1 MTQRSMTH
9 LFVFRND
16 VDTLVL
22 VEEMQGVVDR
32 VRELI
37 ASSGSS
43 QGDFARA
50 VGLDDP
56 KLSKSL
62 GGTRRFS
69 SLDLAKIA
77 DANDVTVDWLL
88 TGEQKALALA
98 ARSTGGSAREAV
110 LVAEELA
117 DLRESATRLGYPQPW
132 SPPES
137 PALGGL
143 RWVDQGEAIAEA
155 ALRHVRSQGGDPLV
169 GDLPALVETAFGA
182 DVAVRDLGAGF
193 DGLAV
198 SSGEVKLIL
207 LSVSMVPARQRFTLA
222 HELGHLLAGDDQE
235 VHLDPDVHDRSKRKD
250 PSEMRANA
258 FAAAFLM
265 PEESLAEAVGTGPL
279 DAVAFAGL
287 VHTYGVSPSALAWR
301 LFGLRLIDAGTREEH
316 QVMSTARAADLG
328 GWGAGFAMAMASSS
342 TPRVPG
348 LLSRDLYA
356 AYASGATTLRPYAR
370 LMGVSTRDLRRS
382 LEAGSILAS

>member
-1 MTQRSMTH
+1 MTH
-9 LFVFRND
+9 PFVFRND
-16 VDTLVL
+16 VDTV
-22 VEEMQGVVDR
+22 VVMEDMQGVVDR

-43 QGDFARA
+43 QGHFARA

-132 SPPES
+132 SP
-137 PALGGL
+137 LGLPVLEGL
-143 RWVDQGEAIAEA
+143 RWVDQGKAIAEA
-155 ALRHVRSQGGDPLV
+155 ALRQVPARGGDPST
-169 GDLPALVETAFGA
+169 GDLPALVESVFGA

-198 SSGEVKLIL
+198 SSAEVKLIV

-235 VHLDPDVHDRSKRKD
+235 VHLDPDVHDRSKRRD

-258 FAAAFLM
+258 FAASFLM
-265 PEESLAEAVGTGPL
+265 PEHSLTEAVGARPL
-279 DAVAFAGL
+279 DGGAFATL
-287 VHTYGVSPSALAWR
+287 VHTYGVSPAALAWR
-301 LFGLRLIDAGTREEH
+301 LFDLRLIDAGKREEH
-316 QVMSTARAADLG
+316 QAMSTARAADLG
-328 GWGAGFAMAMASSS
+328 GWGGHFATAMAASTTS
-342 TPRVPG
+342 RVPG

-356 AYASGATTLRPYAR
+356 AYTSRVTTLRPFAR
-370 LMGVSTRDLRRS
+370 LMGVSTSDLRRS
-382 LEAGSILAS
+382 LESGSALAS